1 MPPLFVGGI
10 FSFFGAEPIGKGA
23 TMEHKKCLAAVLLAF
38 FSFFLALSVSEARLH
53 GAAAHTERRGEKE
66 KSPLPPYVDF
76 GGGYSVY
83 DPAKDVTPNEGLDV
97 AETNF
102 FFFGPLLVRPWTD
115 AIVVHHVGV
124 PDGDVSSSHIHRA
137 HIGNGWQGIGY
148 HYVIRQDGTIERG
161 RPLATIG
168 AHAYRGNY
176 HTVGINLSGNFD
188 RERPTGEQIDSL
200 IRLLAFLCRHYRLT
214 PGEATIVGH
223 RDVNYDTACPG
234 YHLYVLLPEIRQAVA
249 EELHGSASGDEAA
262 YRDVKILG
270 EPELKEAQ
278 IVRYILRK
286 NPNPQ
291 LNCTVEELV
300 RYYYEEGTSEGVRA
314 DVAICQAIKE
324 TGCFAFGGDVHPSQN
339 NYCGL
344 GATGGGVRGQ
354 FFAAPRRGVRA
365 HIQHLM
371 AYATT
376 RLPQQPI
383 LDERYDVLREKYPQ
397 FYGKVETWVGLSG
410 KWALPGRHYGQ
421 DILQIFEEIKAEG

>member
-1 MPPLFVGGI
+1 MG
-10 FSFFGAEPIGKGA
+10 S
-23 TMEHKKCLAAVLLAF
+23 KKILAAAVTALFF
-38 FSFFLALSVSEARLH
+38 FSLSASVSEARLH
-53 GAAAHTERRGEKE
+53 GAEAHTERREEKE
-66 KSPLPPYVDF
+66 KSNLPPYVDF

-83 DPAKDVTPNEGLDV
+83 DPMKDRPPDEGLNV
-97 AETNF
+97 VETNF

-115 AIVVHHVGV
+115 AIVLHHVGV
-124 PDGDVSSSHIHRA
+124 PDGDVSSSRIHQA

-188 RERPTGEQIDSL
+188 EEIPTGEQIDSL
-200 IRLLAFLCRHYRLT
+200 IHLLTFLCRHYHLT
-214 PGEATIVGH
+214 PNEYTIVGH

-234 YHLYVLLPEIRQAVA
+234 YNLYVLLPEIRQAVA
-249 EELHGSASGDEAA
+249 DELQGSAAGEEAA
-262 YRDVKILG
+262 YTEVKILG
-270 EPELKEAQ
+270 EPELREGQ
-278 IVRYILRK
+278 FVRYIHRK
-286 NPNPQ
+286 NSNPQ

-300 RYYYEEGTSEGVRA
+300 HYYYEEGESEGVRA
-314 DVAICQAIKE
+314 DLALCQAIKE
-324 TGCFAFGGDVHPSQN
+324 TGCFAFGGDVQPSQN

-344 GATGGGVRGQ
+344 GATGRGVRGQ
-354 FFAAPRRGVRA
+354 FFATPRRGVRA

-383 LDERYDVLREKYPQ
+383 LDERYEVLREKYPQ
-397 FYGKVETWVGLSG
+397 YYGKVDTWVGLNG
-410 KWALPGRHYGQ
+410 KWAVPGRRYGQ
-421 DILQIFEEIKAEG
+421 DILRIFEEVKTD